1 MTYFVFCIHNHQP
14 VGNFDD
20 VLENSY
26 TNAYEPFLR
35 KLHSRPSIKLSLHV
49 SGFLLDWL
57 CERKPGYME
66 MLKDMA
72 ARGQVELM
80 GGGYYEPVLA
90 VIPREDRLGQLN
102 MMKTRIQDL
111 FGQTPK
117 GIWLTERVWD
127 PSLPESLAEAGVE
140 YVVVDD
146 YHFIKSG
153 LKKEDLS
160 GYYVT
165 EELGKV
171 VKVFPGSERLR
182 YLIPFEPADKF
193 EQHINEIGNEGRENV
208 AIFADDGEK
217 FGVWPGTSRWV
228 FDEGWLDSFL
238 DRINSLSKTLKP
250 VTFSEY
256 LKKEEPLGRV
266 YLPTT
271 SYMEMGEWALPA
283 EASREYTALVEEVKT
298 WKDGDRVKRFLQGG
312 MWRNF
317 FAKYPEANW
326 MHKRMLSV
334 SRALSEARSNG
345 RARPELVEG
354 ENGAFKRATRHLYK
368 AQCNDAYWHG
378 VFGGLYLPHLRKE
391 IYENLIKA
399 EGIILRSTGGPV
411 KAEAFDIDCDTFDDV
426 TIRAETFNLFFSP
439 RRGGSLVE
447 ADWKPGAL
455 NIGNTLTRWFE
466 GYHMKLKEA
475 AGEGEGA
482 SVKSI
487 HGAVMAKEEGLE
499 KHLKFDTVQKT
510 SFRESFFGSAATVEA
525 FSSGEY
531 RELGD
536 FRDGKYSFELKEKGV
551 TMKRQGTA
559 SGLGVSITKEAVVT
573 GADSFSMNYRVE
585 TQGDAP
591 REGFL
596 LGVEFSFC
604 MPGCNGPVC
613 HYEFPETGPG
623 TGSARHGLGSAGAV
637 DNLTRFSA
645 TDGYGGLRLVFT
657 VSRPVTLWRYPVET
671 VSLSEAGFERIY
683 QGSSVVFVLPVP
695 TAPEAALEFS
705 IGVKFESS
713 V

>member
-1 MTYFVFCIHNHQP
+1 MTYFIFCIHNHQP
-14 VGNFDD
+14 VGNFED
-20 VLENSY
+20 VLENAYANS
-26 TNAYEPFLR
+26 YEPFLR
-35 KLHSRPSIKLSLHV
+35 KLHGRPSIKLSLHI

-57 CERKPGYME
+57 CERKPGYIE

-102 MMKTRIQDL
+102 MMKTRIQDV

-127 PSLPESLAEAGVE
+127 PTLPESLVPAGVE

-153 LKKEDLS
+153 LKKEDLL
-160 GYYVT
+160 GCYVT
-165 EELGKV
+165 EELGNV

-193 EQHINEIGNEGRENV
+193 EQYINEIGNGGKGNA

-217 FGVWPGTSRWV
+217 FGVWPGTRRWV

-238 DRINSLSKTLKP
+238 DRINSLSGRLKP

-256 LKKEEPLGRV
+256 LEKEEPLGRV

-298 WKDGDRVKRFLQGG
+298 WKDGERVKRFLQGG

-334 SRALSEARSNG
+334 SRALQEAGKSG
-345 RARPELVEG
+345 MKD
-354 ENGAFKRATRHLYK
+354 GALGQAKTYLYK

-378 VFGGLYLPHLRKE
+378 VFGGLYLPHLRRE

-399 EGIILRSTGGPV
+399 EGILLRSHGDSV
-411 KAEAFDIDCDTFDDV
+411 EAEAVDIDRDTFDEV
-426 TIRAETFNLFFSP
+426 AIRAETFNLFFSP

-475 AGEGEGA
+475 AGGGEGA
-482 SVKSI
+482 SAKSI
-487 HGAVMAKEEGLE
+487 HGAITAKEEGLE
-499 KHLKFDTVQKT
+499 RHLKFDTVQKT
-510 SFRESFFGSAATVEA
+510 SFRDSFFANSATVEA
-525 FSSGEY
+525 FSSGKY
-531 RELGD
+531 SELGD
-536 FRDGKYSFELKEKGV
+536 FRDGKYGFTLKEKGV
-551 TMKRQGTA
+551 IMKRQGIA
-559 SGLGVSITKEAVVT
+559 FGLGVSITKEAIVT

-585 TQGDAP
+585 TEAHNSLPKDSM
-591 REGFL
+591 

-613 HYEFPETGPG
+613 HYEFLETGAE
-623 TGSARHGLGSAGAV
+623 TGAIKHGLGSIGSE
-637 DNLTRFSA
+637 DNMSRFSA
-645 TDGYGGLRLVFT
+645 TDGYGGLRLVFI
-657 VSRPVTLWRYPVET
+657 VSRPVTVWRYPIET

-683 QGSSVVFVLPVP
+683 QGSSVVFVLPVDSE
-695 TAPEAALEFS
+695 APLEFS
-705 IGVKFESS
+705 IRVKFESCG
-713 V
+713 